1 MSPSESAPILS
12 REQRLRKQAELQSL
26 YLALANLRERE
37 ATFVEAQAAIPELI
51 IKQINEARYQIES
64 LETELYSLDEESPEA
79 LARQFYREAFS
90 AEQNGDFPKAIKI
103 YKSAARYGHPDA
115 DASISHLRY
124 LIKYGKKGTAAN
136 RAWIPPSGNY
146 SKRRFF
152 LGLVAILVIILI
164 LIFFLDGR
172 SPAEP
177 QQAIA
182 VEATSTDSL
191 TPSIVKLIIPDTA
204 TPVPTF
210 TLTPMPPLPT
220 NTPESASIIVAP
232 PTSTSIPTT
241 SPTPIV
247 ALRPAPRLVGPRD
260 GLVWLDGAIV
270 FEFENL
276 DLAEDELYCIN
287 TLRGYDPTNTENWSY
302 PPTGNKEPNIP
313 IQAHVFRVAKAQDIR
328 CIVWTAAIGKG
339 SCENL
344 ISEITAE
351 RVIGMPRPCEFNR

>member
-51 IKQINEARYQIES
+51 IKQINEARYQIEH
-64 LETELYSLDEESPEA
+64 LERELYAPDEDSPEA
-79 LARQFYREAFS
+79 LGRQFYREAFG
-90 AEQNGDFPKAIKI
+90 AEQSGDFPKAIKI

-124 LIKYGKKGTAAN
+124 LIKYGKKGTATN
-136 RAWIPPSGNY
+136 RTWIPPSGSY

-152 LGLVAILVIILI
+152 LGLLAIVVIILI

-182 VEATSTDSL
+182 VEATSTDNL
-191 TPSIVKLIIPDTA
+191 TPSLVKLIIPDTA
-204 TPVPTF
+204 TPLPTF
-210 TLTPMPPLPT
+210 TLTPPPPT
-220 NTPESASIIVAP
+220 HTPEAAPIIVAP
-232 PTSTSIPTT
+232 PISTSTPTS
-241 SPTPIV
+241 SPMPTV

-287 TLRGYDPTNTENWSY
+287 TLRGYDQTNTENWSY

-313 IQAHVFRVAKAQDIR
+313 IQAHVFRIAQAQDIR
-328 CIVWTAAIGKG
+328 CIVWSAAIGKG
-339 SCENL
+339 SCENI
-344 ISEITAE
+344 ISESTTE